1 MILGIGTDMASIE
14 RIETVLKK
22 HGRRF
27 TERCFSKEERG
38 YVAKA
43 AKKAQAASYAKR
55 WAAKEACAKALG
67 LGIRGDIY
75 LKDIV
80 VTNDRQGRPSLTLKG
95 GAKQRLTALT
105 PKKMTS
111 QIHVSLSDDSGMALA
126 FVVISAGGR

>member
-22 HGRRF
+22 HGKRF
-27 TERCFSKEERG
+27 TERCFAKEERSH
-38 YVAKA
+38 VAKA
-43 AKKAQAASYAKR
+43 KKKAQAASYAKR

-67 LGIRGDIY
+67 IGIRGDIY

-95 GAKQRLTALT
+95 GAKQRLSALT
-105 PKKMTS
+105 PRKMRP

-126 FVVISAGGR
+126 FVVISAGGK

>member
-1 MILGIGTDMASIE
+1 MILGIGTDMTSVS

-27 TERCFSKEERG
+27 TERCFAKEERS
-38 YVAKA
+38 YVAKFA
-43 AKKAQAASYAKR
+43 RKAQAASYAKR

-75 LKDIV
+75 LKDII

-95 GAKQRLTALT
+95 GAKRRLLALT
-105 PKKMTS
+105 PKKMS
-111 QIHVSLSDDSGMALA
+111 SKIHVSLSDDSGMALA